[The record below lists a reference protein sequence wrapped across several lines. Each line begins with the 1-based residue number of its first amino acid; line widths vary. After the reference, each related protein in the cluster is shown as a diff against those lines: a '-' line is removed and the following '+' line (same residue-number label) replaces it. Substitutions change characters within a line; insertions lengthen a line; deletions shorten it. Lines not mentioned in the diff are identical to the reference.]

1 MTAPSDWLIAAIP
14 HAATHAS
21 LLLLIG
27 LTILAIGGNYIV
39 PATTSLGSA
48 LRLSPA
54 VIAVIVVAGGTS
66 APELIVSLQAAL
78 AGSADIAIGNVIGS
92 NMSNI
97 LLVMG
102 LAAICAPFTLHHR
115 TAIRTS
121 LIMLLFTGATMA
133 SLLIKAAITFNVAIM
148 LLSGTAAYLLYL
160 IRIGDI
166 TAHGESEDTPPPSGL
181 GKALIA
187 TAASIIALVMG
198 ADFVV
203 SGGVIIASQA
213 GLSEAAIGLSI
224 IAIGTSLPE
233 IVAVIA
239 AVLQRR
245 SDVAL
250 GNVLGS
256 NIFNL
261 GMILGTTALLA
272 PLNRSADISDGTLY
286 AFGLATCLITTFI
299 IARTSLKRPIGFVF
313 VGFYFL
319 FLAVQF

>member
-1 MTAPSDWLIAAIP
+1 MIAPSDWLIALIP
-14 HAATHAS
+14 HVPTHAS
-21 LLLLIG
+21 LLLLLG
-27 LTILAIGGNYIV
+27 LLILAIGGNYIV
-39 PATTSLGSA
+39 PATTSLGRA
-48 LRLSPA
+48 LRISPA
-54 VIAVIVVAGGTS
+54 IIAVIVVAGGTS
-66 APELIVSLQAAL
+66 APELLVSLQAAHS
-78 AGSADIAIGNVIGS
+78 GSADIALGNVLGS

-102 LAAICAPFTLHHR
+102 LAALCAPFSLHHR

-121 LIMLLFTGATMA
+121 LIMLLFTTATLI
-133 SLLIKAAITFNVAIM
+133 SLIKSQAITVSVALM
-148 LLSGTAAYLLYL
+148 LLSGTAAYVLYL
-160 IRIGDI
+160 LRIGDI
-166 TAHGESEDTPPPSGL
+166 APQDEAQLPLPRTHLA
-181 GKALIA
+181 KALA
-187 TAASIIALVMG
+187 TTIGSIIALLVG

-203 SGGVIIASQA
+203 SGGVILAAQA

-261 GMILGTTALLA
+261 GMILGTTAFIA
-272 PLNRSADISDGTLY
+272 PLNRSADISNLTLY
-286 AFGLATCLITTFI
+286 AVGGATVIITAFI
-299 IARTSLKRPIGFVF
+299 IARTSLNRPIGIVF
-313 VGFYFL
+313 VGFYFA